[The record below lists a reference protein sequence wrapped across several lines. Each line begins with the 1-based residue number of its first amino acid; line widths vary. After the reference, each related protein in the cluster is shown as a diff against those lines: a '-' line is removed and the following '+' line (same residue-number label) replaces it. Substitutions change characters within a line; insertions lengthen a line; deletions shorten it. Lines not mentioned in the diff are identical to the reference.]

1 MVFDPRKKAIVW
13 IKYLGPGNC
22 WQSVIIIDNQKS
34 LELGYPGTYSSQ
46 WKFAHSEKIRLS
58 PMYKFA

>member
-1 MVFDPRKKAIVW
+1 MVFDIRGKAIVW
-13 IKYLGPGNC
+13 IKYIGPGNC
-22 WQSVIIIDNQKS
+22 WQTILIIEGHES
-34 LELGYPGTYSSQ
+34 LELDYPSTYSSQ